1 MTDASQNV
9 GPLRLWGAGTGR
21 TLRPVW
27 ILNELGLPFE
37 HERIRTRTKTME
49 TPAFAALSGRR
60 KIPILEDGDLVMGES
75 AAITLHLA
83 DRYRDH
89 GVFVPEAGTRERV
102 QHDDLCW
109 FTMIEIDAILYTI
122 RRHEG
127 LPEIYGASEN
137 AVLAAREYAL
147 RSFGEIERRLAD
159 GRPYLMGDDFTVAD
173 LLVKTCLDWSV
184 FVCRIPIPEILS
196 TYAER
201 IATRP
206 AFGAAMTQNFPPEAM
221 AALTGDKDQ

>member
-1 MTDASQNV
+1 MTDASQNL

-27 ILNELGLPFE
+27 MLRELGLPFE
-37 HERIRTRTKTME
+37 HKCILTRTTTME
-49 TPAFAALSGRR
+49 TPAFAALSGRG
-60 KIPILEDGDLVMGES
+60 KIPILEDGDLVIGES

-89 GVFVPEAGTRERV
+89 GIFAPEPGTVERAK
-102 QHDDLCW
+102 HDELCW

-137 AVLAAREYAL
+137 AVVAAREYAL

-159 GRPYLMGDDFTVAD
+159 GRPHLLGDHFTVAD
-173 LLVKTCLDWSV
+173 LLVKTCLDWAV
-184 FVCRIPIPEILS
+184 FVCRIAVPEVL
-196 TYAER
+196 TAYAEK

-206 AFGAAMTQNFPPEAM
+206 AYGAAMTQNFPPEAM
-221 AALTGDKDQ
+221 AALTGNSDL